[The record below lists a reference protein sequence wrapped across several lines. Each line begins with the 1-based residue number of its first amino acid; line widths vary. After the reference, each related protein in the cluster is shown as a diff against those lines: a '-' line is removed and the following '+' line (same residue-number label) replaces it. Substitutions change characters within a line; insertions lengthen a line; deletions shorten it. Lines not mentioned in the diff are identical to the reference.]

1 MLEESYYTE
10 EYLDELNQEVK
21 EEQINYY
28 YSLLSDD

>member
-10 EYLDELNQEVK
+10 EYLDALNQEVK
-21 EEQINYY
+21 DEQINDY